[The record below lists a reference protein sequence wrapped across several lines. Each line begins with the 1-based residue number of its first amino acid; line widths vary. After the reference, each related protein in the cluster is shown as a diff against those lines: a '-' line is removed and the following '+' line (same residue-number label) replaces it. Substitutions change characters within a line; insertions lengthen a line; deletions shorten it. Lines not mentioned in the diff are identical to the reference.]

1 MKKTAITSDAALGPV
16 AFPASTVDKALLPLG
31 ALMLAAS
38 VSSWAQAP
46 AAPEATLG
54 TVTVREAAEVQS
66 KDTVQIKKTRIGK
79 SEQDIRDVPQ
89 SLNVLTEK
97 MIDDTKSETLLQA
110 LHYTGGISFAAAEN
124 GTEMDIRTRGFP
136 MATTGDLMIDGVRDP
151 GLHERDTFNYDRI
164 EILRGSASM
173 LFGRGSTGGVINQVN
188 KRPLLL
194 DQYEIEGT
202 AGTGDL
208 YRLTADLNKNLGN
221 NNAFRLN
228 LLKHDAN
235 NYGEKSEK
243 IGVAPTFSTGIGTA
257 DEITV
262 GAFYQKSEGRPRG
275 SIKYFNN
282 SMVDYNPKTYL
293 GNVNDFQTGE
303 TQYLWGSWKHTFAD
317 NSVLNV
323 QGRAGSSDRSRW
335 GSALSWPTGGNTSAT
350 FNPLTGSLTR
360 QGLTPRA
367 QHYNTSYLQADWN
380 KKFEA
385 AGMKHELLVGADY
398 SNERAAHQVSSAT
411 TGGAGTNDN
420 KGTIRYQDFLA
431 GNLNT
436 GYTPARFPV
445 FGQDGGYSGQ
455 SFGLFAQ
462 DLVEFAPGWKALA
475 GLRMSSIDSD
485 IWGANA
491 AVDKANIKKNAMWS
505 SRLGLLYQ
513 PTDVQTY
520 YASYSTSF
528 NMNADT
534 YKWIAGAG
542 AFPTDP
548 EKSRNFE
555 LGTKHDWLD
564 GKLST
569 RLALYRTEK
578 YNERNQDPDV
588 KTYLLSGKRHTT
600 GMELE
605 VSGHITP
612 KLEAYVSYAYVA
624 SAKIDKSLIA
634 AQVGA
639 FPGLTPKHSGAVWMT
654 YQATPKVRVGGG
666 IRGVSDNRP
675 AGANSLNKVPGYTV
689 YDMMGE
695 YRINEQLTAQLNV
708 SNLTNKAYGDQLY
721 PGFVSL
727 GDPRTVK
734 VTLNARF

>member
-1 MKKTAITSDAALGPV
+1 MAAADGSTASL
-16 AFPASTVDKALLPLG
+16 PASPADKALLPLG

-38 VSSWAQAP
+38 VGSWAQAP
-46 AAPEATLG
+46 ASEATMG
-54 TVTVREAAEVQS
+54 TVTVRETAEVQS
-66 KDTVQIKKTRIGK
+66 KDTVQVKKTRIGK

-89 SLNVLTEK
+89 SLNILTEK

-124 GTEMDIRTRGFP
+124 GTELDIRTRGFP

-188 KRPLLL
+188 KRPLLI
-194 DQYEIEGT
+194 DQYELEGT
-202 AGTGDL
+202 AGSGDL

-221 NNAFRLN
+221 DNAFRLN
-228 LLKHDAN
+228 LLKHDADN
-235 NYGEKSEK
+235 RGEKSNK
-243 IGVAPTFSTGIGTA
+243 TGVAPTFSTGIGTA

-262 GAFYQKSEGRPRG
+262 GAYYLKSEGRPRG

-282 SMVDYNPKTYL
+282 RMVDYDPKTYL

-323 QGRAGSSDRSRW
+323 QARGGSSDRSRW
-335 GSALSWPTGGNTSAT
+335 GSALSWNGGNTSAT
-350 FNPLTGSLTR
+350 FNPVTGSLTR
-360 QGLTPRA
+360 QGLTPRT
-367 QHYNTSYLQADWN
+367 QHYNTSYIQADWN
-380 KKFEA
+380 KTFEA

-398 SNERAAHQVSSAT
+398 SNERAVHQVSSAA
-411 TGGAGTNDN
+411 TGGAGTNIN
-420 KGTIRYQDFLA
+420 KGNIPYADFLA

-436 GYTPARFPV
+436 NFTPAAFPV
-445 FGQDGGYSGQ
+445 WGPDGGYSGQ

-462 DLVEFAPGWKALA
+462 DLVEFAPGWKALV
-475 GLRMSSIDSD
+475 GLRTSSIDND
-485 IWGANA
+485 IWGANS
-491 AVDKANIKKNAMWS
+491 AVDKASIKQNGLWS
-505 SRLGLLYQ
+505 TRLGLLYQ
-513 PTDVQTY
+513 PADTQTY
-520 YASYSTSF
+520 YVSYGTSF

-548 EKSRNFE
+548 EKSRNVE
-555 LGTKHDWLD
+555 IGTKQDWLD

-569 RLALYRTEK
+569 RLAIYRTEK

-588 KTYLLSGKRHTT
+588 RTYLLSGKRHTS

-612 KLEAYVSYAYVA
+612 KLEAYLSYSYVA
-624 SAKIDKSLIA
+624 SARIDESLVRS
-634 AQVGA
+634 QVGA
-639 FPGLTPKHSGAVWMT
+639 FPGLTPKNSGAVWMT

-666 IRGVSDNRP
+666 IRGVSENTP
-675 AGANSLNKVPGYTV
+675 VGANPVNKVPGYV
-689 YDMMGE
+689 AYDLMGE

-708 SNLTNKAYGDQLY
+708 TNLTNKAYGDQLY
-721 PGFVSL
+721 PGFVTL
-727 GDPRTVK
+727 GDPRTIK